1 MIFKIGGI
9 RQPAQQF
16 APATNDPKDK
26 MTIRARIADSNVR
39 TNQSIYL

>member
-16 APATNDPKDK
+16 APATNDPK